1 METKIVEKNNR
12 LYVESPILEHFKG
25 KNDNELV
32 YLKNGLFKIID
43 YPNLL
48 QFEFI
53 NGKLNSVILTR
64 DNLNTKIQLVNNE
77 K

>member
-1 METKIVEKNNR
+1 
-12 LYVESPILEHFKG
+12 LEHFKG

-32 YLKNGLFKIID
+32 YLKSGLFKIVD

-48 QFEFI
+48 QFDFKE
-53 NGKLNSVILTR
+53 GKLNSVILKR
-64 DNLNTKIQLVNNE
+64 DNMNVEIQIKN

>member
-1 METKIVEKNNR
+1 
-12 LYVESPILEHFKG
+12 LEHFKG

-32 YLKNGLFKIID
+32 YLKNGLFKIVD

-48 QFEFI
+48 QFDFKE
-53 NGKLNSVILTR
+53 GKLNSVILKR
-64 DNLNTKIQLVNNE
+64 DNMNAEIQIKN